1 MTTPGIVREAMSDR
15 FLCLTDDQARAI
27 RACQPD
33 DDDLRAA
40 ARRLA
45 LLGDPT
51 RIRIALV
58 LRDAREL
65 CVGDTANLLG
75 LNIALVSHHARA
87 LAANGLATKERQGKL
102 IRYRLTPAAIDLLA
116 VAFSVASTAVDA

>member
-1 MTTPGIVREAMSDR
+1 MSKQ
-15 FLCLTDDQARAI
+15 FLCLSHEQARAI
-27 RACQPD
+27 RARQPD
-33 DDDLRAA
+33 EDDLRAA

-58 LRDAREL
+58 LRDAGEL
-65 CVGDTANLLG
+65 CVGDTANLLD
-75 LNIALVSHHARA
+75 LNIALVSHHVRA

-102 IRYRLTPAAIDLLA
+102 IRYQLTAAAVELL
-116 VAFSVASTAVDA
+116 SVAMADTEAAVDP